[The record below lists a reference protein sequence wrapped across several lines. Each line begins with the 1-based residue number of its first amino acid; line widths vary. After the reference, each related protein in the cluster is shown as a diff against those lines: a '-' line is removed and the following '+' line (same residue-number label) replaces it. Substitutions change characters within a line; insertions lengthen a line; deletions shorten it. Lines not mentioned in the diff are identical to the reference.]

1 MFSILIIES
10 SKQFGGIRNVRMLY
24 TAGHIT
30 ELCILCK
37 GQLLGRG
44 PVQHSL
50 NIYITVPL
58 MSVSDSLS
66 LAKLANTCVLLVKA
80 EFSLLPHVARGQHWE
95 ISVDWSPGSGAD
107 SSQIVARRLSGVR
120 CGLMASSGIGNIGII
135 VFWCQNFTW
144 AWCHQPTPIISDN
157 MVGGAWRRPRMKVY
171 DYNQEFGGNYYQASP
186 KNVSKEP
193 VRWTSHLN
201 IMFALS

>member
-1 MFSILIIES
+1 MFSIYDQW
-10 SKQFGGIRNVRMLY
+10 KQQAVRNVRMLY

-44 PVQHSL
+44 PVPHSL
-50 NIYITVPL
+50 SIYITVPL
-58 MSVSDSLS
+58 MSVSVSASLW
-66 LAKLANTCVLLVKA
+66 LVTLANTCVLLVNA
-80 EFSLLPHVARGQHWE
+80 EFSLLPHVARGQHRE
-95 ISVDWSPGSGAD
+95 ISVDWSPGSEAD

-120 CGLMASSGIGNIGII
+120 CGLMASSGIGNIGLR
-135 VFWCQNFTW
+135 VVWCKNITW
-144 AWCHQPTPIISDN
+144 AWCHQPTSINSDN

-186 KNVSKEP
+186 K
-193 VRWTSHLN
+193 
-201 IMFALS
+201 MFV